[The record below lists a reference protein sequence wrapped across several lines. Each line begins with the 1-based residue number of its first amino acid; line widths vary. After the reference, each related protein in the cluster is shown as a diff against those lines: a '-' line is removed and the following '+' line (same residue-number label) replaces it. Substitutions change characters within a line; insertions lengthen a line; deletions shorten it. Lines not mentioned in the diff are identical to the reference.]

1 MNLGLFTPEYVILG
15 TAVLLLFLAVLVPR
29 RPVIFNSI
37 SVLGVILAMFLTMVS
52 VGRAGTLGMLQVTPL
67 SRIFDLMFLA
77 ATLLVVLMS
86 LDYFD
91 GREVGGEL
99 YFFLLMALLAMMV
112 LAKARHLV
120 AAFLALEL
128 LSFSLFVLVALL
140 KEEGALR
147 AALKF
152 FFSGAYSSSFFL
164 MGMALLLISSGSL
177 YLDRFLFGH
186 HLPLTLVGL
195 AFLLVGFGF
204 KLVYVPFHLWTPD
217 VFQGAPTPVVA
228 FVATAPKVAGFA
240 LLLQV
245 LARALVPLAGHWMPI
260 LVGLAVLTMLTGNLA
275 ALRETDVKRI
285 LAFSTIAHAGYL
297 LLAFGVNT
305 TRAYQSL
312 TLYLL
317 AYVFMTVG
325 AFAGLAYLQERTRL
339 EQLRGLARRD
349 PWLALFLS
357 LFFVALAGIPP
368 TAGFAAKFYL
378 LGSVVQA
385 GHPGLALFAFLNGVV
400 SAYYYLRVPASMYM
414 YEATEQTATVPGGRR
429 YSLLGTVMWVSVIL
443 VLYLGIYPHTFLE
456 VIRQV
461 F

>member
-15 TAVLLLFLAVLVPR
+15 TAFVLLFLAFLTPR
-29 RPVIFNSI
+29 RSVIFNSLA
-37 SVLGVILAMFLTMVS
+37 VLGIILAMFLEMVS
-52 VGRAGTLGMLQVTPL
+52 MGHTGTLNTLQVTPL
-67 SRIFDLMFLA
+67 ARIFDLMFMA

-86 LDYFD
+86 MDFFET
-91 GREVGGEL
+91 REIGGEF

-112 LAKARHLV
+112 LAKAIHLV
-120 AAFLALEL
+120 TAFLGLEL

-140 KEEGALR
+140 QEEHAIR

-152 FFSGAYSSSFFL
+152 FFVGAYSSSFFL
-164 MGMALLLISSGSL
+164 LGMALLLISSGSL
-177 YLDRFLFGH
+177 YLNQFLFGH
-186 HLPLTLVGL
+186 HLALTLVGVAL
-195 AFLLVGFGF
+195 LLVGFGF

-217 VFQGAPTPVVA
+217 VFRGAPTPVVA
-228 FVATAPKVAGFA
+228 YIATAPKAAGFA

-245 LARALVPLAGHWMPI
+245 LARALVPFAAHWIPVV
-260 LVGLAVLTMLTGNLA
+260 VGLAVLTMLVGNLA
-275 ALRETDVKRI
+275 ALRERNVKRI

-305 TRAYQSL
+305 TGAYRAL

-317 AYVFMTVG
+317 AYIFMTVG
-325 AFAGLAYLQERTRL
+325 AFAGLAYLAERTDL
-339 EQLRGLARRD
+339 ENLRGMARRD

-378 LGSVVQA
+378 FTEVVRA
-385 GHPGLALFAFLNGVV
+385 GHPMLALYAFLNGVV
-400 SAYYYLRVPASMYM
+400 SAYYYLRIPAAMYM
-414 YEATEQTATVPGGRR
+414 YEPGEGTVSPVETRR
-429 YSLLGTVMWVSVIL
+429 YSLLGTVMWVSVVL
-443 VLYLGIYPHTFLE
+443 VFYLGLYPNTFLD